1 MVERTEAFINPSSL
15 TPPAS
20 SAARSKPPTT
30 RYGILLMPSIGTL
43 LAFFIAPLTIML
55 AYSFRKFDGP
65 AQVGPAQYVFENYT
79 KFFVDVFYWE
89 VLGRTL
95 TVAAIVAT
103 LSVIIAFPVAYTLA
117 RSTSRW
123 KGLMIVIVV
132 LPLITNLVVRNYGW
146 MVILSDNGLL
156 NTLLSSIGL
165 PTFTLMFTTT
175 GVIIALTQVLTPFA
189 VFSLYGVIQQI
200 NPQLEESV
208 RGLGGTSWHV
218 VKDVLIPLS
227 WAGLLAGWLLIF
239 VQAVAAFATPLL
251 IGGGG
256 RAGQLLATLVFTD
269 ATSTLNWPFAAAT
282 SFIIT
287 AIVLM
292 LIALQG
298 WMLREKR

>member
-1 MVERTEAFINPSSL
+1 MAELVH
-15 TPPAS
+15 S
-20 SAARSKPPTT
+20 SAGVSQGPAPAAPGAKKAPTAN
-30 RYGILLMPSIGTL
+30 YGILLLPSIGTL
-43 LAFFIAPLTIML
+43 IAFFIVPLMIML
-55 AYSFRKFDGP
+55 GYSFRRFDGP
-65 AQVGPAQYVFENYT
+65 AQVGPVHYVIDNYV
-79 KFFVDVFYWE
+79 KFFTDLFYWE

-95 TVAAIVAT
+95 VVAAVVAT
-103 LSVIIAFPVAYTLA
+103 IAVVIAYPIAYTLA
-117 RSTSRW
+117 RSKSRW
-123 KGLMIVIVV
+123 KTLMVVIVV

-156 NTLLSSIGL
+156 NTFLQYLGL
-165 PTFTLMFTTT
+165 PTLTLMFTTT
-175 GVIIALTQVLTPFA
+175 GVIVALTQVLTPFA
-189 VFSLYGVIQQI
+189 VFSLFGVIQQI

-208 RGLGGTSWHV
+208 RGLGGTTWHV

-227 WAGLLAGWLLIF
+227 WAGILAGWLLIF

-269 ATSTLNWPFAAAT
+269 AISTLNWPFAAAT
-282 SFIIT
+282 SFIMT

-298 WMLREKR
+298 RMLRAKR